1 MKNIAIIPARS
12 GSKGL
17 INKNIRELL
26 GKPLLAYSIDE
37 AIKSGQFDEI
47 MVSTDSEK
55 YAEIAQEYGAHIP
68 FLRSEEQSSDSAGSW
83 EVVKEVLMEYRERGV
98 LFDTVCLLQPTSP
111 LRTAGDIIGCYRDLE
126 VKGADA
132 ITTVCEM
139 EHSPLWSMTLDQS
152 MSLSEYRNSMIE
164 NIPRQKLAQ
173 YYRINGAVYIRKV
186 NYTSENVEILCNCE
200 YAYVMDKD
208 KSVDIDELI
217 DFELAELLMRKR
229 NNEEN

>member
-1 MKNIAIIPARS
+1 MDTPILDFVRQYADSDMVRFHMP
-12 GSKGL
+12 GHKGR
-17 INKNIRELL
+17 NKL
-26 GKPLLAYSIDE
+26 GC
-37 AIKSGQFDEI
+37 
-47 MVSTDSEK
+47 
-55 YAEIAQEYGAHIP
+55 
-68 FLRSEEQSSDSAGSW
+68 EQW
-83 EVVKEVLMEYRERGV
+83 
-98 LFDTVCLLQPTSP
+98 
-111 LRTAGDIIGCYRDLE
+111 DITE